1 MSEHFCKNCI
11 NSNGDPNSPVCKHT
25 GAVHTTGIECP
36 SFELRTD
43 QETPKNGRGK

>member
-25 GAVHTTGIECP
+25 GA
-36 SFELRTD
+36 
-43 QETPKNGRGK
+43 